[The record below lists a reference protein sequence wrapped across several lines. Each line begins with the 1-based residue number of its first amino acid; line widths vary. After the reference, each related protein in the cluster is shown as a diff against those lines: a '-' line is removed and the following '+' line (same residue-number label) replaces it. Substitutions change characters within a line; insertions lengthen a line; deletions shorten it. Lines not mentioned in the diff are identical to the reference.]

1 MQFRKID
8 TDLTLSEPFAAGKNR
23 FIFKIGKNI
32 VDYTNNLQLTIA
44 ADKYLDIMSASL
56 VLGGV
61 ADPQRVGVFINK
73 LGHMPW

>member
-1 MQFRKID
+1 MLFRKID
-8 TDLTLSEPFAAGKNR
+8 TVLTLSEPFAAGKNR
-23 FIFKIGKNI
+23 FTFKIGKNI
-32 VDYTNNLQLTIA
+32 VDYKNNLQLMIA

-61 ADPQRVGVFINK
+61 AASLFVRAFINK